1 MSDHV
6 VLLIVVA
13 ENQHSIAEFGST
25 RLDSRNHVRGIGR
38 VILVG
43 DARLPEHDHS
53 WYATSIVNSRVDRD
67 GIGHSGTEDPGRRL
81 PEDIPTVGWYAR
93 PFQETHD
100 MRERLRARGAAK
112 LNLALSV
119 GGPDSDGMHP
129 IASWMTSVDLYD
141 ELELVRLP
149 VGYPSRYAINWHEDA
164 QRRSDI
170 DWSVSKDLSV
180 LAHDALERR
189 VDRALAVQARIE
201 KRIPVGGGLG
211 GGSADAAVMLH
222 ALNQLFEL
230 GLSTDELAEVGGPLG
245 SDVAFQ
251 VHGGAAVVAGLGERV
266 ELHEPPADL
275 HAVLVLPETAC
286 PTGPVYRRFDELQPE
301 ARVDE
306 PRVRALLSS
315 PLVADAPFND
325 LAAAAFDLHPAL
337 LEDLERVRA
346 IVEGPVHLSGS
357 GSTLFTICD
366 ASLHADLLAAAITE
380 QTGIPAIPVR
390 NSPGIVLDEVE
401 R

>member
-1 MSDHV
+1 M
-6 VLLIVVA
+6 
-13 ENQHSIAEFGST
+13 
-25 RLDSRNHVRGIGR
+25 
-38 VILVG
+38 
-43 DARLPEHDHS
+43 
-53 WYATSIVNSRVDRD
+53 NSRVDRD
-67 GIGHSGTEDPGRRL
+67 GIEHSGTEDPGRRH
-81 PEDIPTVGWYAR
+81 PEDRRIPSATDETWDGWYA
-93 PFQETHD
+93 PAFQEDHD

-119 GGPDSDGMHP
+119 GGPTADGMHP
-129 IASWMTSVDLYD
+129 IASWMVSVDLFD
-141 ELELVRLP
+141 ELELLRLP

-164 QRRSDI
+164 RRRTDI
-170 DWSVSKDLSV
+170 DWSISKDLAV

-189 VDRALAVQARIE
+189 VGRALAVQARIE

-211 GGSADAAVMLH
+211 GGSADAAMMLH
-222 ALNQLFEL
+222 ALNQLFGL

-251 VHGGAAVVAGLGERV
+251 VHGGAAIVAGRGEQV
-266 ELHEPPADL
+266 ELHDPPEDL
-275 HAVLVLPETAC
+275 HAVLVLPESIC
-286 PTGPVYRRFDELQPE
+286 PTGPVYRRFDELRAE

-306 PRVRALLSS
+306 TRVRSLVDSALT
-315 PLVADAPFND
+315 ADSPFND
-325 LAAAAFDLHPAL
+325 LADAAFDLHPAL
-337 LEDLERVRA
+337 LEDADRVRA

-357 GSTLFTICD
+357 GSTLFAICD

-390 NSPGIVLDEVE
+390 NSAGIVLDEVE

>member
-1 MSDHV
+1 
-6 VLLIVVA
+6 
-13 ENQHSIAEFGST
+13 
-25 RLDSRNHVRGIGR
+25 
-38 VILVG
+38 
-43 DARLPEHDHS
+43 
-53 WYATSIVNSRVDRD
+53 
-67 GIGHSGTEDPGRRL
+67 
-81 PEDIPTVGWYAR
+81 
-93 PFQETHD
+93 

-164 QRRSDI
+164 RRRSDI

-222 ALNQLFEL
+222 ALNQLFQL

-251 VHGGAAVVAGLGERV
+251 VHGGAAVVAGLGEQV
-266 ELHEPPADL
+266 ELHEAPADL

-306 PRVRALLSS
+306 PRVRDLLSS

-357 GSTLFTICD
+357 GSTLFTVCD